1 MQFEDLSRPTDE
13 MKMYF
18 FVLDENKLIYT
29 KSSFGT
35 NTTCALFSEKIK
47 T

>member
-18 FVLDENKLIYT
+18 FVLDENELICT
-29 KSSFGT
+29 KGSFGT
-35 NTTCALFSEKIK
+35 NTNYALLIEKIK

>member
-18 FVLDENKLIYT
+18 FVLDENVLICT
-29 KSSFGT
+29 NISLGT
-35 NTTCALFSEKIK
+35 NTPCSFVIRKN
-47 T
+47 